1 MHRLRGRAD
10 VPHRAGIAG
19 MNTER
24 KAFRREGEDQRRREL
39 VDATLACI
47 AELGLEH
54 TTSREIA
61 IRAGVTQ
68 GLIRHYF
75 AGKKELV
82 LAAYAKHVDD
92 VAALAEQA
100 VEAAGNEPCDRLAA
114 FVTGSLTPPMVDQTK
129 LSLWA
134 GFIET
139 VRTNPAMAD
148 VHRDGYR
155 HYRKLAETLI
165 HAALAANGQTA
176 TKAECARLGIMLNA
190 VIDGLWLEGSLSA
203 PEFGDGS
210 LAKIGL
216 EAASAI
222 IGIKLENKAAD

>member
-1 MHRLRGRAD
+1 M
-10 VPHRAGIAG
+10 PYRAGMAG
-19 MNTER
+19 MSAER
-24 KAFRREGEDQRRREL
+24 KAFRREGEDMRRREL

-47 AELGLEH
+47 AELGMER
-54 TTSREIA
+54 TTVREIA
-61 IRAGVTQ
+61 IRAGVTP

-75 AGKKELV
+75 AGKDELV

-139 VRTNPAMAD
+139 VRTNAAMAE
-148 VHRDGYR
+148 VHGEGYQ
-155 HYRKLAETLI
+155 HYRKLAESLI
-165 HAALAANGQTA
+165 GAALAARERKA
-176 TKAECARLGIMLNA
+176 TKAECTRLGIMLNA

-203 PEFGDGS
+203 PEFGDGR